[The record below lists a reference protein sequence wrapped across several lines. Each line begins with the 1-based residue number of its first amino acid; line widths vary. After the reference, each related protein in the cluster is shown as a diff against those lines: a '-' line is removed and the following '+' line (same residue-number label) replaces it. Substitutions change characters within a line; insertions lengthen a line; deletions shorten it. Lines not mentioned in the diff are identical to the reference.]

1 VLTARS
7 GRHAFHHR
15 LSRLGVVLTE
25 AQTQAAWKLFKE
37 VADNKREVTD
47 EDLRKIVTAPE
58 SGGGGFADQ
67 SNDHNHVADTLR
79 HLIFG

>member
-1 VLTARS
+1 
-7 GRHAFHHR
+7 
-15 LSRLGVVLTE
+15 VLTE

-47 EDLRKIVTAPE
+47 EDLRKIVTAPDA
-58 SGGGGFADQ
+58 SGHSFIDH
-67 SNDHNHVADTLR
+67 SDDHNHVADALR